1 MLRVHSA
8 RWRLYAALANAPW
21 LLLLAVML
29 AELADRLV
37 ALLSPAE
44 SAGEGA
50 LPNPPPKVV
59 VQLLLSAEDAD
70 AAVRA
75 IDAACCL
82 HWPHR
87 GLQVRP
93 AGGSACV
100 RAVFNSACFRLCG
113 ALTLSPCPCRAGAGA
128 AD

>member
-1 MLRVHSA
+1 MLKVHSA
-8 RWRLYAALANAPW
+8 KWRAYALLANSPW
-21 LLLLAVML
+21 LLILAVLL
-29 AELADRLV
+29 AELVDRLV

-44 SAGEGA
+44 GATEGA

-59 VQLLLSAEDAD
+59 VQLLLSAEDGD

-87 GLQVRP
+87 SLQARAP
-93 AGGSACV
+93 RRRGPRAGV
-100 RAVFNSACFRLCG
+100 QLRCG
-113 ALTLSPCPCRAGAGA
+113 AGR
-128 AD
+128 